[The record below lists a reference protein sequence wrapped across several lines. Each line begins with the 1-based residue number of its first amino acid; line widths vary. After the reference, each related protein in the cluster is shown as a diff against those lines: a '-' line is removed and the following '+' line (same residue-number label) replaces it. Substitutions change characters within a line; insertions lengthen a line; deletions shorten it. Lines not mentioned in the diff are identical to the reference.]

1 VGPEVQERQ
10 RGAPFRARLGA
21 NESVFGPSPFAVAA
35 MQDAAGECW
44 QYADPTNFDLTQ
56 ALAGRLGTRAENI
69 IVGEGIDGLL
79 GYIVR
84 LLVAPGDAVVTSD
97 GAYPTFNYHVAG
109 FGGDLHKVPYRDDHE
124 DLEALIEAA
133 RRTDAKLIYFA
144 NPDNPMGSWLSGARI
159 EKALDT
165 MPDGTVLLLDEAY
178 VEFAPKGAVPVIDP
192 DDPRVIRFRT
202 FSKAHGMA
210 GARVGYGIGAPD
222 LIKSFDKVR
231 NHFGMSRISQA
242 GALAALSDEVWLK
255 QVITLVAEGRDRIAS
270 IARANG
276 LMPLPS
282 ATNFVTIDC
291 GSDGAFARRV
301 LAALV
306 GDGVFVRMP
315 FVSPGDRAIRVSA
328 GRTVDLDIFEDALP
342 RALDVARS

>member
-1 VGPEVQERQ
+1 MH
-10 RGAPFRARLGA
+10 A
-21 NESVFGPSPFAVAA
+21 N
-35 MQDAAGECW
+35 
-44 QYADPTNFDLTQ
+44 L
-56 ALAGRLGTRAENI
+56 
-69 IVGEGIDGLL
+69 
-79 GYIVR
+79 
-84 LLVAPGDAVVTSD
+84 
-97 GAYPTFNYHVAG
+97 
-109 FGGDLHKVPYRDDHE
+109 
-124 DLEALIEAA
+124 
-133 RRTDAKLIYFA
+133 
-144 NPDNPMGSWLSGARI
+144 
-159 EKALDT
+159 
-165 MPDGTVLLLDEAY
+165 
-178 VEFAPKGAVPVIDP
+178 
-192 DDPRVIRFRT
+192 
-202 FSKAHGMA
+202 
-210 GARVGYGIGAPD
+210 GYGIGAPD

-255 QVITLVAEGRDRIAS
+255 QVITQVAEGRDRIAS

-306 GDGVFVRMP
+306 EDGVFVRMP